1 MEENKKKRKHRHPED
16 HPGISPI
23 MLAAHTIQNEGRG
36 IIKSDVQGSYTGT
49 PDGFDIPEQDAD
61 DL

>member
-1 MEENKKKRKHRHPED
+1 MEEKKTKKKPKHPED

-23 MLAAHTIQNEGRG
+23 MLAANTIVQEGRG
-36 IIKSDVQGSYTGT
+36 LIQSDVLGSYTGT
-49 PDGFDIPEQDAD
+49 AIDGEMPEQDAD